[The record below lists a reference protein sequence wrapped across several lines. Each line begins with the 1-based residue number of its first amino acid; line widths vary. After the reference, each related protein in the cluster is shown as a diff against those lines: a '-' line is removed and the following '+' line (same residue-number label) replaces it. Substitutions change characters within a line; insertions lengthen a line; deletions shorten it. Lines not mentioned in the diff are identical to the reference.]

1 VDFLKSI
8 TVQQQAEQEDERR
21 DREKERI
28 REAAMEDDDSDV
40 EIWSTFQKR
49 SSDEQPKR
57 PSEKHTTEGYKSDP
71 TQSSSSQN
79 NGELKWRQRCSEGE
93 AGLAAER
100 SGQDDLLNEL
110 IKPPPRPLHSLFR
123 ILFG

>member
-21 DREKERI
+21 EREKERI
-28 REAAMEDDDSDV
+28 RQAPMEDDDSDV
-40 EIWSTFQKR
+40 EIWSDFQKR

-57 PSEKHTTEGYKSDP
+57 PEDSKTDTTR
-71 TQSSSSQN
+71 SSSSQN
-79 NGELKWRQRCSEGE
+79 NGEHKWRQRCSEGE

-100 SGQDDLLNEL
+100 SGQDDFLNEMCQKRCQDL
-110 IKPPPRPLHSLFR
+110 EGIFSQAKFDLH
-123 ILFG
+123 